1 VKTVI
6 NAIMNA
12 VLLIRMVS
20 RLLLSDIVRFL
31 SFLART
37 AWFDR
42 APCRWFLAMDV
53 SRLWVGVKTNRHG
66 KVTNKFR
73 KSQIFY
79 KKYSYSV
86 RFSPYI
92 ILLSCEMQLTL
103 LF

>member
-1 VKTVI
+1 MKTVI

-31 SFLART
+31 SFLAHT

-42 APCRWFLAMDV
+42 APCRWFPAMDV
-53 SRLWVGVKTNRHG
+53 SRLWVGVKTNRHD

-73 KSQIFY
+73 KITN
-79 KKYSYSV
+79 
-86 RFSPYI
+86 
-92 ILLSCEMQLTL
+92 IL
-103 LF
+103 